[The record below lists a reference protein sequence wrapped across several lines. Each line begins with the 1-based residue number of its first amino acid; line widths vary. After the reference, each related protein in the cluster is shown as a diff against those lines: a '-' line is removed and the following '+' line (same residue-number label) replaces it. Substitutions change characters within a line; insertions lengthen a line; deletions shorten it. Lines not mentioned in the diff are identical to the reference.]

1 MIDESVLRLELDR
14 LFECGYFYTEFD
26 VGDEGHS
33 ITIDTDNKEKFLDAF
48 AAEFRERAENLL
60 EHPEIEN

>member
-1 MIDESVLRLELDR
+1 MIDENILRLELDI
-14 LFECGYFYTEFD
+14 LFEDSYFYTEFD